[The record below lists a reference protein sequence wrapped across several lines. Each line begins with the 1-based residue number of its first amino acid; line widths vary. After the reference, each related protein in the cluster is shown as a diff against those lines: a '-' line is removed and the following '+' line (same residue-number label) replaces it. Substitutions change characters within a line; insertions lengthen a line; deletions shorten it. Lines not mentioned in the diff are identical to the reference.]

1 MDEFLAIVV
10 GLLTIALLALAVLTA
25 LGSLRRGARLPAAAL
40 SGLFF
45 PVTWVL
51 WYLRDVHP
59 YAGRRSR
66 ASTGSHDASAL
77 ASPEPREP
85 IRSPARGKQD
95 GRP

>member
-1 MDEFLAIVV
+1 MDGILASAI
-10 GLLTIALLALAVLTA
+10 GLFAVALLALAVLTA
-25 LGSLRRGARLPAAAL
+25 LGSMRRGARLPAAAL

-59 YAGRRSR
+59 YAGRRSS
-66 ASTGSHDASAL
+66 AATGAADASAF
-77 ASPEPREP
+77 APPETREP

>member
-1 MDEFLAIVV
+1 MDGILASVI
-10 GLLTIALLALAVLTA
+10 GLFAVALLALAVLTA
-25 LGSLRRGARLPAAAL
+25 TGSYRRGARLPLAAL

-59 YAGRRSR
+59 YAARRSGT
-66 ASTGSHDASAL
+66 ATGAPDASAV

-85 IRSPARGKQD
+85 IGSPARGKQD
-95 GRP
+95 RRP

>member
-1 MDEFLAIVV
+1 MDESLASVV
-10 GLLTIALLALAVLTA
+10 GLFAVALLALAVLTA

-59 YAGRRSR
+59 YAGRSS
-66 ASTGSHDASAL
+66 AATGAPDASAL

-85 IRSPARGKQD
+85 VRSPARGKQD

>member
-1 MDEFLAIVV
+1 MDESLASVV
-10 GLLTIALLALAVLTA
+10 GLFAVALLALAVLTA

-59 YAGRRSR
+59 YAGRRSS
-66 ASTGSHDASAL
+66 AATGAPDASAL

-85 IRSPARGKQD
+85 VRSPARGKQD

>member
-1 MDEFLAIVV
+1 MDGFLASVV
-10 GLLTIALLALAVLTA
+10 GLLAVALLGLAVLTA
-25 LGSLRRGARLPAAAL
+25 LGSMRRGARLSAAAL

-45 PVTWVL
+45 PVAWVL

-59 YAGRRSR
+59 YAGRRSS
-66 ASTGSHDASAL
+66 AATGAPDASAF

-95 GRP
+95 RRP

>member
-1 MDEFLAIVV
+1 MDGILASAI
-10 GLLTIALLALAVLTA
+10 GLFAVALLALAVLTA
-25 LGSLRRGARLPAAAL
+25 LGSMRRGARLPAAAL
-40 SGLFF
+40 SGLFL

-59 YAGRRSR
+59 YAGRRSS
-66 ASTGSHDASAL
+66 AATGAADASAF
-77 ASPEPREP
+77 APPEPQEP

>member
-1 MDEFLAIVV
+1 MDGILASAI
-10 GLLTIALLALAVLTA
+10 GLFAVALLALAVLTA
-25 LGSLRRGARLPAAAL
+25 LGSMRRGARLPAAAL

-59 YAGRRSR
+59 YADRRSS
-66 ASTGSHDASAL
+66 AATGAPDASAL

-85 IRSPARGKQD
+85 VRSPARGKQD

>member
-1 MDEFLAIVV
+1 MDESLAIVV
-10 GLLTIALLALAVLTA
+10 GLLAVALLALAVLTA
-25 LGSLRRGARLPAAAL
+25 LGSLRRGARLPTAAL

-59 YAGRRSR
+59 YAGRRS
-66 ASTGSHDASAL
+66 SAGTPAQAF

-85 IRSPARGKQD
+85 IRSPALGKQD
-95 GRP
+95 RRPWC

>member
-1 MDEFLAIVV
+1 MDGILASAV
-10 GLLTIALLALAVLTA
+10 GLFAVALLALAVLTA

-45 PVTWVL
+45 PVTWAV

-59 YAGRRSR
+59 YAGRRS
-66 ASTGSHDASAL
+66 SAGTPTQAF

-85 IRSPARGKQD
+85 IRSPERGKQD
-95 GRP
+95 RRP